1 MHIIN
6 FKNTCSME
14 NLDYKELLQMLVVI
28 YKRLDELERK
38 VKGNGWRSAPDETY
52 LKELRKE
59 AEKINVK

>member
-1 MHIIN
+1 
-6 FKNTCSME
+6 ME